1 MTPLAARE
9 PYKAV
14 EEASFK
20 TDIEATCSCAILLRS
35 PLKGAPS
42 TIINGA
48 AEALIDPIPLIL
60 MVGLVP
66 GTPPVFITF
75 IPGTLP

>member
-1 MTPLAARE
+1 MSVGVDFFPDLVFTIMTPLAARE

-14 EEASFK
+14 EDASFK
-20 TDIEATCSCAILLRS
+20 TDIDATCSCAILLRS

-48 AEALIDPIPLIL
+48 AEALID
-60 MVGLVP
+60 
-66 GTPPVFITF
+66 
-75 IPGTLP
+75 